1 MLVFFTTDAPVS
13 VAAARELARISL
25 KPAFEQLTIDGC
37 TSTNDTVLLFANG
50 AAGGDPVERG
60 SAEWDGLAL
69 ALREMGDSLAYQ
81 LAADAEGGTKVLL
94 IDVEGAQTDD
104 DAERI
109 AKAIANSV
117 LVKTAAFGGDPN
129 PGRFVQALG
138 SSGAGFDAAKAR
150 IMLGDVLVAD
160 AGRVLPEYDEG
171 GAAHQVMKEDE
182 IRIAIRLGDGTAKAR
197 AIGCDLSYEYVKINA
212 EYTT

>member
-1 MLVFFTTDAPVS
+1 
-13 VAAARELARISL
+13 L

-50 AAGGDPVERG
+50 AAGGEAIEPGTV
-60 SAEWDGLAL
+60 AWDGLAL

-81 LAADAEGGTKVLL
+81 LAADAEGATKVLL
-94 IDVEGAQTDD
+94 VDVEGAAD
-104 DAERI
+104 DASAQTV
-109 AKAIANSV
+109 AKAVANSV

-138 SSGAGFDAAKAR
+138 SSGASFDTAR
-150 IMLGDVLVAD
+150 AQIMLGDILVAE
-160 AGRVLPEYDEG
+160 AGRVLPDFDEG
-171 GAAHQVMKEDE
+171 GRAHQVMKEDE
-182 IRIAIRLGDGTAKAR
+182 IRITVRVGDGPARAR